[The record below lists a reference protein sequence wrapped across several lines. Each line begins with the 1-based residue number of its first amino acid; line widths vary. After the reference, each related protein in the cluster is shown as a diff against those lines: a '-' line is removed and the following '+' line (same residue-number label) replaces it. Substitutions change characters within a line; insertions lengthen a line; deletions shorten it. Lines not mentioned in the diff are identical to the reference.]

1 MSKRLPP
8 LPTPIAKRERERPE
22 QPTPAPGRK
31 ESGQASGKP
40 KRKTTGKRFEVL
52 NSFVDETLSTLYR
65 GDVAVWL
72 VLYRDTRDGTARTA
86 QSDLAHRSGL
96 SVRGVRKALLRLE
109 KRGLLKVVYR
119 GGLNRG
125 MSRYRVLPLPE
136 T

>member
-1 MSKRLPP
+1 M
-8 LPTPIAKRERERPE
+8 TNRERERPE
-22 QPTPAPGRK
+22 QTA
-31 ESGQASGKP
+31 ESTAKPQASGKP

-52 NSFVDETLSTLYR
+52 NSFVDETLSTLCR
-65 GDVAVWL
+65 GDIAVWL
-72 VLYRDTRDGTARTA
+72 ILYRDTRDGTARTA
-86 QSDLAHRSGL
+86 QSDLARRSGL

-109 KRGLLKVVYR
+109 KQGLLKVVYR